1 MLTLILIL
9 LLILFFAYFAIVNFV
24 GPSIILKP
32 KQKNFLVDGKMI
44 TSPLDLG
51 LEYENVEIKSF
62 DGTILKGWLIQADKE
77 PIGSVIYIHGT
88 YTNKAFGLKRAQF
101 LKEAGYNVLLVD
113 LRYHGESGG
122 EFCTYGYLEKFDISD
137 WISFLLKRFP
147 DVPVALFGV
156 SLGGA
161 IAIQTAGIDN
171 RVSAIISEGS
181 FANFS
186 DLVFEHQEKKF
197 KFASRFLTKKVLEN
211 VERIAGFK
219 IDDVAPLEYVKRVS
233 CPILYIH
240 GKNDE
245 TVKPWHST
253 VLHRYTLKGE
263 ILLVDGAGHVNSWEV
278 LGDKYK
284 EKIIEFLKEN
294 CNKNKAL

>member
-186 DLVFEHQEKKF
+186 DLVF
-197 KFASRFLTKKVLEN
+197 
-211 VERIAGFK
+211 
-219 IDDVAPLEYVKRVS
+219 
-233 CPILYIH
+233 
-240 GKNDE
+240 
-245 TVKPWHST
+245 
-253 VLHRYTLKGE
+253 
-263 ILLVDGAGHVNSWEV
+263 
-278 LGDKYK
+278 
-284 EKIIEFLKEN
+284 
-294 CNKNKAL
+294 

>member
-1 MLTLILIL
+1 
-9 LLILFFAYFAIVNFV
+9 
-24 GPSIILKP
+24 
-32 KQKNFLVDGKMI
+32 
-44 TSPLDLG
+44 
-51 LEYENVEIKSF
+51 
-62 DGTILKGWLIQADKE
+62 
-77 PIGSVIYIHGT
+77 
-88 YTNKAFGLKRAQF
+88 
-101 LKEAGYNVLLVD
+101 
-113 LRYHGESGG
+113 
-122 EFCTYGYLEKFDISD
+122 
-137 WISFLLKRFP
+137 
-147 DVPVALFGV
+147 
-156 SLGGA
+156 
-161 IAIQTAGIDN
+161 
-171 RVSAIISEGS
+171 
-181 FANFS
+181 
-186 DLVFEHQEKKF
+186 
-197 KFASRFLTKKVLEN
+197 LTKKVLEN